1 MRLLALAAIVA
12 ACGGGGGGKAKPKA
26 PVGPAIDEKQ
36 AEKEAKSL
44 ASELLETLGRG
55 SKDSLFSLLDDSLV
69 VFGPRREDAAANRED
84 TLVALGKLIDPK
96 AKKKLSLKSS
106 SLDVVASQGGRSAWA
121 FDVITVDG
129 EPHAVTAILS
139 NADDLWQV
147 EAAVIAHT
155 PSRGAIK
162 QETAK
167 EGVVPPGA
175 TAKGKL
181 APEASGAVDKFKK
194 GLLDQESWGADLG
207 ARTDAIVVG
216 PAAGE
221 VTRGKKE
228 IKKLWKL
235 RLEAKTR
242 AVASGE
248 IVSRVTR
255 DGQLAWVTAPIT
267 LASES
272 QDPIP
277 LRAFAVFEKGES
289 GWAMIALHE
298 SLAFD
303 QAGAGAPFKKVLPPA
318 PKETPP
324 EVATEEK
331 PPEKKLKKKP
341 KKSDGDTAE
350 DPPKKK
356 KKKKPAVDEATDDP
370 PKKKKKKKKPVTS
383 DEE

>member
-1 MRLLALAAIVA
+1 MRRLVTLVAIVA
-12 ACGGGGGGKAKPKA
+12 ACGGGGGGKTTVKA

-44 ASELLETLGRG
+44 ASELLETLERG
-55 SKDSLFSLLDDSLV
+55 SKDSLFSLLDDSLI
-69 VFGPRREDAAANRED
+69 VFGPRREDATTNRED

-155 PSRGAIK
+155 PSRGSIK
-162 QETAK
+162 QETGKDA
-167 EGVVPPGA
+167 VVPPGA
-175 TAKGKL
+175 AAKGKL
-181 APEASGAVDKFKK
+181 ASEASGAVDKFKK
-194 GLLDQESWGADLG
+194 GLLDQESWGAELG
-207 ARTDAIVVG
+207 ARTDAIVIG

-242 AVASGE
+242 AAISGE
-248 IVSRVTR
+248 LVSAVTR

-272 QDPIP
+272 QEPIP
-277 LRAFAVFEKGES
+277 LRAFAVFEKGEG
-289 GWAMIALHE
+289 GWTMIALHE

-303 QAGAGAPFKKVLPPA
+303 QAGAGAPFKKALPPP
-318 PKETPP
+318 PKEAPV
-324 EVATEEK
+324 EVAEDK
-331 PPEKKLKKKP
+331 PADKKLKKK
-341 KKSDGDTAE
+341 KSDGEEVAA
-350 DPPKKK
+350 KKK
-356 KKKKPAVDEATDDP
+356 KKKKVDADEPTDDP
-370 PKKKKKKKKPVTS
+370 PKKKKKKKKKPKPV
-383 DEE
+383 DEDE